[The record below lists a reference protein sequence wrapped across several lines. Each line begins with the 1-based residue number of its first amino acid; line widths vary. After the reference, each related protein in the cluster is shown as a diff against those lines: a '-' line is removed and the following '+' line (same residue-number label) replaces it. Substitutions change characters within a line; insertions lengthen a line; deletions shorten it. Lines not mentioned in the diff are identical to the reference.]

1 MSNPNYEDIF
11 NHYIDEL
18 NAQQSDAQQAC
29 SHTNLYV
36 FRGKHIC
43 TECSHEVENFMS
55 EDKDWKDLFSNNKTF
70 YSQRKS
76 SYQSVFDNI
85 VGSHLF
91 DNMTIDS
98 ANLLFSKIYDNSNP
112 RKLKRGNSRK
122 CVAFAS
128 IYYACIMHGH
138 PYTMDELCNL
148 LNVAR
153 KQATTGIKFF
163 TFHIPDDMR
172 HILKSEDDIYTL
184 KQLMRDHHIPDSE
197 QRMVEHLYSYI
208 KLHTNICARSRSR
221 SIILTILLIV
231 YEFTQDIFDKKTY
244 IDRVK
249 MSELTI
255 SKIYKVVKEI
265 ITCDEDLL
273 KQLNQIKTLDSKYTP
288 SIVESDDGVFKDTP
302 NASKETSNDT
312 SAV

>member
-1 MSNPNYEDIF
+1 MSD
-11 NHYIDEL
+11 
-18 NAQQSDAQQAC
+18 
-29 SHTNLYV
+29 
-36 FRGKHIC
+36 
-43 TECSHEVENFMS
+43 
-55 EDKDWKDLFSNNKTF
+55 DKDWKDLFSSTKTF

-91 DNMTIDS
+91 DNLTIDS
-98 ANLLFSKIYDNSNP
+98 ANLLFTKVYDPKNP

-122 CVAFAS
+122 CVAFACM
-128 IYYACIMHGH
+128 YYACIMHGH
-138 PYTMDELCNL
+138 PYTMDELCTL

-172 HILKSEDDIYTL
+172 YVLKSDDDIYTL
-184 KQLMRDHHIPDSE
+184 KQLMRDHHIAESE

-231 YEFTQDIFDKKTY
+231 FEFTQEVVDKKVY

-255 SKIYKVVKEI
+255 GKIYKVVKQI
-265 ITCDEDLL
+265 ITCDEELL
-273 KQLNQIKTLDSKYTP
+273 KQLNQIKTIDSKYVSTAEDMP
-288 SIVESDDGVFKDTP
+288 VSV
-302 NASKETSNDT
+302 SKIN
-312 SAV
+312 